1 MLNLNNTNQPK
12 MSYFG
17 GKQVVWI
24 GKNNEILNHNT
35 IYTIDN
41 FIDCSDVRVKLS
53 DKKIIFGRLLIQVK
67 LKNGQKSE
75 YLPFSSFRNVD

>member
-1 MLNLNNTNQPK
+1 

-17 GKQVVWI
+17 GNQVVWI
-24 GKNNEILNHNT
+24 GTNNKNLTHNT

-41 FIDCSDVRVKLS
+41 FVDLRGRGIRLTNGDT
-53 DKKIIFGRLLIQVK
+53 IHGRLLIQVK

-75 YLPFSSFRNVD
+75 YLPFISFKSID

>member
-1 MLNLNNTNQPK
+1 

-24 GKNNEILNHNT
+24 GTNNKNLTHND

-41 FIDCSDVRVKLS
+41 FVDLRIRRVRLTNG
-53 DKKIIFGRLLIQVK
+53 DTIHGRLLIQVK

-75 YLPFSSFRNVD
+75 YLPFSSFRSID

>member
-1 MLNLNNTNQPK
+1 
-12 MSYFG
+12 MSYYR

-24 GKNNEILNHNT
+24 GTNNENLPSNT

-41 FIDCSDVRVKLS
+41 FVDPRDRRVRLTNG
-53 DKKIIFGRLLIQVK
+53 DTIHGRLLIQVK

-75 YLPFSSFRNVD
+75 YLPFSSFKSID